1 MIEVLVNA
9 DDFGLTKAVNYGILD
24 SHKYGIVNSAT
35 IMMNAKATEH
45 AIEIAKKTPSLKV
58 GIHLVLTWGKPLLSD
73 VPSLVDESGFFKKQ
87 GTVYGDPAGISL
99 SELEREWSAQIE
111 RFLEFGLFPTHFDS
125 HHHVHGIKA
134 FLPVIKKL
142 SDKYGLPVRN
152 AGSHLAGIQTV
163 TDVFLDDFYGEMV
176 VEDYFQN
183 LKGRVMDGASVE
195 IMTHPAYMDEELM
208 KVSSY
213 NDIRLKETRIL
224 TKAKLPEGFSL
235 RFSINQV
242 KI

>member
-1 MIEVLVNA
+1 MIEVLINA

-24 SHKYGIVNSAT
+24 SHKYGIVNSTT
-35 IMMNAKATEH
+35 IMMNANATEH

-73 VPSLVDESGFFKKQ
+73 VPSLVDEDGYFKKQ
-87 GTVYGDPAGISL
+87 GVVYGNPDDISL
-99 SELEREWSAQIE
+99 AELEREWSAQIE

-134 FLPVIKKL
+134 FLPVIQRL
-142 SDKYGLPVRN
+142 SEKYRLPMRN
-152 AGSHLAGIQTV
+152 AGEHFSGMQTV
-163 TDVFLDDFYGEMV
+163 TDLFFDDFYGDMV
-176 VEDYFQN
+176 AEDYFQN
-183 LKGRVMDGASVE
+183 LKGRVNDGASVE
-195 IMTHPAYMDEELM
+195 IMTHPAYLDEELFS
-208 KVSSY
+208 VSSY
-213 NDIRLKETRIL
+213 NDKRLRETSIL
-224 TKAKLPEGFSL
+224 TKAKLPEGYFL